1 VGTEK
6 IVTDPSPTGPGS
18 PGTSSAEREVAALC
32 RDLIRFDTSNYG
44 DSSGPGERSAA
55 EYVMDKLTEV
65 GLSPELIES
74 EPRRASVVVR
84 IEGVDPSREAL
95 LVHGHLD
102 VVPAD
107 AADWKV
113 HPFAGE
119 ELEDCVWGRGAV
131 DMKDMDAMMLAVVR
145 QRVREGRKP
154 PRDTVFAWLA
164 DEESGS
170 DKGARY
176 LVENRPELFEG
187 CTEAVSEVGGFSYTV
202 RDDLRLYLIET
213 AQKGMGWMKLTA
225 RGRAGHGSMVNR
237 ENAVTALAEAVG
249 RIGRYEWP
257 VRRTATV
264 DRFLGELAN
273 ATGVELDPDD
283 TEQLVAKLGSLS
295 RIIAAT
301 LRNSAAPTR
310 LAAGY
315 KTNVIPQV
323 ATAEVDGRFLPGYE
337 DEFISTIDELLGP
350 DVKREW
356 LHHDIAL
363 ETTFDGSLVDAMCA
377 SLLAEDPGARPV
389 PYCLSGGTD
398 NKAFSLLGMRG
409 FGFSP
414 LQLPPE
420 LDFSGMFH
428 GVDERVPIDGL
439 KFGVRVLDRFLTA
452 S

>member
-1 VGTEK
+1 MDERSLTE
-6 IVTDPSPTGPGS
+6 
-18 PGTSSAEREVAALC
+18 R
-32 RDLIRFDTSNYG
+32 LITYDTSTLEGMQGAAAFVYG
-44 DSSGPGERSAA
+44 WLEARDIEVKGDRHNGLPVLAATVGASSGPT
-55 EYVMDKLTEV
+55 VTF
-65 GLSPELIES
+65 
-74 EPRRASVVVR
+74 
-84 IEGVDPSREAL
+84 
-95 LVHGHLD
+95 HGHLD

-107 AADWKV
+107 ASDWKV
-113 HPFAGE
+113 DPFAGE
-119 ELEDCVWGRGAV
+119 VLEDCVWGRGAV
-131 DMKDMDAMMLAVVR
+131 DMKDMDAMMLAVLR

-170 DKGARY
+170 DKGARW

-264 DRFLGELAN
+264 DRFLGELAQ
-273 ATGVELDPDD
+273 AMDIELDPDNA
-283 TEQLVAKLGSLS
+283 EQLVAKLGSLS

-377 SLLAEDPGARPV
+377 SLLAEDPG
-389 PYCLSGGTD
+389 CLLYT
-398 NKAFSLLGMRG
+398 
-409 FGFSP
+409 SP
-414 LQLPPE
+414 SPR
-420 LDFSGMFH
+420 D
-428 GVDERVPIDGL
+428 
-439 KFGVRVLDRFLTA
+439 
-452 S
+452 